1 MYLFEHLLFIFK
13 CYKRKNEEN
22 DESSDSNN
30 YNNYE
35 SSNKEEETHSN
46 PFRSAKEQFLIDKTK
61 CNSNNNNNNGSSNG
75 YSYNPANAVKKSLGT
90 TNK

>member
-35 SSNKEEETHSN
+35 SSNKEEETNSN
-46 PFRSAKEQFLIDKTK
+46 PFRSAKEQFLID
-61 CNSNNNNNNGSSNG
+61 
-75 YSYNPANAVKKSLGT
+75 
-90 TNK
+90 